1 MKVPVAEL
9 KPLTGSSSRLQATEE
24 AVKLKI
30 FLYARLQTFQE
41 RIESSFAGRALAS
54 AAGRLK
60 TRIRSL
66 AYRLHDCRTGR
77 FFLLGP
83 TQESLRA
90 DRIKMS
96 CLISIVAGFIIW
108 AEITLPDFFFPG
120 GWAILGVV
128 LITALFVNVLLD
140 PRCHETLW
148 RRGVGWAARK
158 NKRR

>member
-1 MKVPVAEL
+1 MKLVIIL
-9 KPLTGSSSRLQATEE
+9 
-24 AVKLKI
+24 
-30 FLYARLQTFQE
+30 FARLRTFQT
-41 RIESSFAGRALAS
+41 RMESSFARRALAS

-96 CLISIVAGFIIW
+96 CLMAIFAGFFIW
-108 AEITLPDFFFPG
+108 AEITLPDLFFPG
-120 GWAILGVV
+120 GWAILGVFF
-128 LITALFVNVLLD
+128 ITFLFVYVLLN
-140 PRCHETLW
+140 PRRHETMW
-148 RRGVGWAARK
+148 HRGVGWAART